1 MNMFATLKPMG
12 ATYTTMRVTLET
24 RDVLVALAKKEGKTI
39 GGEILDLA
47 KRREHELR
55 WAEIRQAYKRL
66 RQDVPAWNDYQ
77 AEANLLDQTAADG
90 LDGEPPYPLGEVKPS
105 AQGVRHAA

>member
-1 MNMFATLKPMG
+1 MG
-12 ATYTTMRVTLET
+12 NTYTTMRVTLET

-55 WAEIRQAYKRL
+55 WTEIRHAYDRL
-66 RQDVPAWNDYQ
+66 RQDIPAWNDYQ
-77 AEANLLDQTAADG
+77 AEANLLEPTTEPG
-90 LDGEPPYPLGEVKPS
+90 LDNEPPYPLEAPISSVQS
-105 AQGVRHAA
+105 VRHAA

>member
-1 MNMFATLKPMG
+1 MG
-12 ATYTTMRVTLET
+12 STYTTMRVPVET

-55 WAEIRQAYKRL
+55 WAEIRQAYDRL
-66 RQDVPAWNDYQ
+66 RQDGSAWNDYQ
-77 AEANLLDQTAADG
+77 AEADLLDQAAADG
-90 LDGEPPYPLGEVKPS
+90 LDGESPYPVADMKPS